1 MGEDEAIR
9 REGDSTRHWRI
20 ILLLSLVTCVAY
32 LVRSD
37 VAVAQERMVPAL
49 GLTMIGMG
57 AITAWGF
64 QLAYALFQVPA
75 GMFGERF
82 GARTALALALA
93 GCSLASFLTGA
104 VPREGAVAVLLSTR
118 VLLGIAQA
126 AVFPVAAMAV
136 MIYVPVM
143 ERVRATAIYIATASL
158 GSAAAP
164 LLMAPIMEKL
174 GWRAV
179 FVLSGAI
186 ASVTAVAW
194 VTLMPPRPPHPE
206 LKNALRARRGVR
218 SELRVLVLNIPLLS
232 LSIAYLLHSA
242 VWFVFV
248 FWFFRYLTEGRGFTV
263 LASGRWGG
271 LPSLAAFVLSPLI
284 GAATDRLGRR
294 IGAAQARRRMAMACL
309 FSAAGFVTAGAV
321 LPSAILAIL
330 ALSLSTGCVNG
341 AEGPFFT
348 TATAIGAE
356 NPGAAAGF
364 LNLMGNLGGV
374 LSIWLVPR
382 MSSAWGWNGTLVF
395 WSGVC
400 LVAAFL
406 WLTVDVDAG
415 QCDARTGRA
424 GLPALN
430 PSVRS

>member
-1 MGEDEAIR
+1 MPQ
-9 REGDSTRHWRI
+9 HWRVI
-20 ILLLSLVTCVAY
+20 VLLSLVTGVAY
-32 LVRSD
+32 LVRAD
-37 VAVAQERMVPAL
+37 VAVAQERMVPAV
-49 GLTMIGMG
+49 GLTMIAMG

-64 QLAYALFQVPA
+64 QLSYALFQVPA

-82 GARTALALALA
+82 GARTALALALV
-93 GCSLASFLTGA
+93 GCSVASFLTSA
-104 VPREGAVAVLLSTR
+104 MPREGAVPVLVSTR

-136 MIYVPVM
+136 MVYVPVA

-179 FVLSGAI
+179 FALSGVIAI
-186 ASVTAVAW
+186 VTAIAW
-194 VTLMPPRPPHPE
+194 VTLMPPRPPQPE
-206 LKNALRARRGVR
+206 GPAAQARRDAR
-218 SELRVLVLNIPLLS
+218 SELRVLVRSVPLLR

-248 FWFFRYLTEGRGFTV
+248 FWFFRYLTEGRGFTI

-271 LPSLAAFVLSPLI
+271 LPSIAACVLAPLL
-284 GAATDRLGRR
+284 GVAADRLGRR
-294 IGAAQARRRMAMACL
+294 IGAARARRRVAMACL
-309 FSAAGFVTAGAV
+309 FSAAGFVTTGAV
-321 LPSAILAIL
+321 LPSAMLAIL
-330 ALSLSTGCVNG
+330 ALSLSSGCVNG
-341 AEGPFFT
+341 AEAPFFM
-348 TATAIGAE
+348 TATALGAE
-356 NPGAAAGF
+356 SPGAAAGM

-382 MSSAWGWNGTLVF
+382 MSDAWGWNGTLVF

-400 LVAAFL
+400 VVAALL
-406 WLTVDVDAG
+406 WLTVDVDA
-415 QCDARTGRA
+415 A
-424 GLPALN
+424 
-430 PSVRS
+430 

>member
-1 MGEDEAIR
+1 MPK
-9 REGDSTRHWRI
+9 HWRVI
-20 ILLLSLVTCVAY
+20 VLLSLVTGVAY
-32 LVRSD
+32 LVRAD
-37 VAVAQERMVPAL
+37 VAVAQERMVPAV

-93 GCSLASFLTGA
+93 GCSVSSFLTSA
-104 VPREGAVAVLLSTR
+104 MPREGAVLVLVSTR

-126 AVFPVAAMAV
+126 AVFPVAAMAIMV
-136 MIYVPVM
+136 YVPVM

-164 LLMAPIMEKL
+164 LLMAPVMEKL

-179 FVLSGAI
+179 FVVSGVI
-186 ASVTAVAW
+186 ASVAALAW
-194 VTLMPPRPPHPE
+194 VTLMPPRPPQPE
-206 LKNALRARRGVR
+206 GPAVLARRDALA
-218 SELRVLVLNIPLLS
+218 ELRVLARSVPLLRLS
-232 LSIAYLLHSA
+232 LAYLLHSA

-263 LASGRWGG
+263 LAGGRWGG
-271 LPSLAAFVLSPLI
+271 LPSIAACVLAPLI
-284 GAATDRLGRR
+284 GVAADRLGRR
-294 IGAAQARRRMAMACL
+294 IGAARARRRVAMACL

-321 LPSAILAIL
+321 LPSAMLAIL
-330 ALSLSTGCVNG
+330 ALSLSSGCVNG
-341 AEGPFFT
+341 AEAPFFM

-356 NPGAAAGF
+356 SPGAAAGM

-382 MSSAWGWNGTLVF
+382 MSDAWGWNGTLVF
-395 WSGVC
+395 WSAVC
-400 LVAAFL
+400 LLAALL
-406 WLTVDVDAG
+406 WLTVDVEA
-415 QCDARTGRA
+415 A
-424 GLPALN
+424 
-430 PSVRS
+430 

>member
-1 MGEDEAIR
+1 MPK
-9 REGDSTRHWRI
+9 HWRV
-20 ILLLSLVTCVAY
+20 ILLLSLVSGVAY
-32 LVRSD
+32 LVRAD

-64 QLAYALFQVPA
+64 QLSYALFQVPA

-82 GARTALALALA
+82 GARKALALALL
-93 GCSLASFLTGA
+93 GCSAASFLTSAVPHEGA
-104 VPREGAVAVLLSTR
+104 VPVLVSTR

-136 MIYVPVM
+136 MVYVPVA
-143 ERVRATAIYIATASL
+143 ERVRAAAIYIATASL
-158 GSAAAP
+158 GAAAAP
-164 LLMAPIMEKL
+164 LLMAPVMERF

-179 FVLSGAI
+179 FMLSGVI
-186 ASVTAVAW
+186 ASVTALAW
-194 VTLMPPRPPHPE
+194 VTLMPPQPE
-206 LKNALRARRGVR
+206 QHAVRERRGAL
-218 SELRVLVLNIPLLS
+218 SELGILVRNARLLR

-248 FWFFRYLTEGRGFTV
+248 FWFFRYLTEGRGFTI

-271 LPSLAAFVLSPLI
+271 LPNLAAFVLAPLI
-284 GAATDRLGRR
+284 GVAADRLGRR
-294 IGAAQARRRMAMACL
+294 IGAAQARRRVAMACL

-321 LPSAILAIL
+321 LPSAIFAIL

-341 AEGPFFT
+341 AEGPFFM

-356 NPGAAAGF
+356 SPGAAAGM

-382 MSSAWGWNGTLVF
+382 MSDAWGWNGTLVF

-400 LVAAFL
+400 VAAALL
-406 WLTVDVDAG
+406 WLTVDIDA
-415 QCDARTGRA
+415 
-424 GLPALN
+424 PN
-430 PSVRS
+430 

>member
-1 MGEDEAIR
+1 MREDEAIR
-9 REGDSTRHWRI
+9 QEDGSTHHWRI

-32 LVRSD
+32 LVRAD

-104 VPREGAVAVLLSTR
+104 MPREGAVVVLLSTR

-186 ASVTAVAW
+186 ASVTALAW
-194 VTLMPPRPPHPE
+194 VTLMPPRPPHLE
-206 LKNALRARRGVR
+206 LENASRARRDVR
-218 SELRVLVLNIPLLS
+218 SELRVLVLNIPLLR

-294 IGAAQARRRMAMACL
+294 IGAPRARRRIAMACL

-321 LPSAILAIL
+321 LPSAMLAIL

-348 TATAIGAE
+348 TATAIGTE
-356 NPGAAAGF
+356 NPGAAAGV

-382 MSSAWGWNGTLVF
+382 MSNAWGWNGTLVF

-415 QCDARTGRA
+415 QRDARTG
-424 GLPALN
+424 GVELPALN
-430 PSVRS
+430 PSARS

>member
-1 MGEDEAIR
+1 MPQ
-9 REGDSTRHWRI
+9 HWRV
-20 ILLLSLVTCVAY
+20 ILLLSLVTGVAY
-32 LVRSD
+32 LVRAD
-37 VAVAQERMVPAL
+37 VAVAQERMVPAV

-64 QLAYALFQVPA
+64 QLSYALFQVPA

-82 GARTALALALA
+82 GARTALALALF
-93 GCSLASFLTGA
+93 GCSVASFLTSAVPSEGA
-104 VPREGAVAVLLSTR
+104 VPVLVSTR

-158 GSAAAP
+158 GAAAAP
-164 LLMAPIMEKL
+164 LLMAPVMEQL

-179 FVLSGAI
+179 FVLSGVI
-186 ASVTAVAW
+186 ASVTALIW
-194 VTLMPPRPPHPE
+194 MKLMPRRPPQPE
-206 LKNALRARRGVR
+206 QHAVRARRGAL
-218 SELRVLVLNIPLLS
+218 SELRGLVRNVPLLR
-232 LSIAYLLHSA
+232 LSTAYFLHSA

-248 FWFFRYLTEGRGFTV
+248 FWFFRYLTEGRGFTI

-271 LPSLAAFVLSPLI
+271 LPSIAAFVLAPLI
-284 GAATDRLGRR
+284 GMATDRLGRR
-294 IGAAQARRRMAMACL
+294 IGAAQARRRVAMACL
-309 FSAAGFVTAGAV
+309 FSAAGFVTLGAV
-321 LPSAILAIL
+321 LPSAIFAIL
-330 ALSLSTGCVNG
+330 ALSLSSGCVNG
-341 AEGPFFT
+341 AEAPFFT

-356 NPGAAAGF
+356 NSGAAAGM

-382 MSSAWGWNGTLVF
+382 MSDAWGWNGTLVF

-400 LVAAFL
+400 VVAAFL
-406 WLTVDVDAG
+406 WLTVDLDTHAG
-415 QCDARTGRA
+415 NENDRLKMTSSATD
-424 GLPALN
+424 
-430 PSVRS
+430 